1 MSGSKKINVAEL
13 CAGDK
18 VKVFHAFYKEPSEE
32 VVEVRSVSKIAPNG
46 DVDGSI
52 WVYYKNEKGNNGAI
66 AGEFVTEVIS
76 IYGEGK

>member
-1 MSGSKKINVAEL
+1 MGERKINVSEL

-18 VKVFHAFYKEPSEE
+18 VKIFKAFCKEPHSE

-46 DVDGSI
+46 DVDGSM
-52 WVYYKNEKGNNGAI
+52 WVYYKKENGNNGAI
-66 AGEFVTEVIS
+66 AGEFVTEVVS